1 MTAWEGQDLSAEQA
15 QKLEHNLL
23 KDPNNWGTR
32 LKLLGFYYQRE
43 LETRTI
49 SFSRYVHVLWMI
61 DNHAT
66 FDGPLEK
73 YLSLNQ
79 FPARLWNIAMGH
91 WQKKIQEQT
100 ACEHTLFNA
109 ALFAIER
116 DFNLGLTLF
125 GKLETIAEKSAQYPA
140 VVCTRAME
148 RMRRSESSQERRK
161 LAPVVLE
168 KGQKVI
174 DTGTH
179 VRNCTTFSEMAEA
192 AFELENYHDAS
203 VFSKLALENG
213 IIAGKAGYEI
223 ELSNAYA
230 IAGLLALTTRDLKVA
245 TENFNSCP
253 IFVPLRCT
261 LAEEL
266 IQLGAEKSVQK
277 AIHKYLKHA
286 IKPEDT
292 ASWLRDLKEGLVP

>member
-15 QKLEHNLL
+15 QKLEHKLL
-23 KDPNNWGTR
+23 KDPNNWATR

-49 SFSRYVHVLWMI
+49 SLSRYVHVLWMI

-66 FDGPLEK
+66 FEGPLEN

-79 FPARLWNIAMGH
+79 FPARLWNIAMEH

-100 ACEHTLFNA
+100 ACAPALFNA

-125 GKLETIAEKSAQYPA
+125 GKLENIVEKSAQYPA
-140 VVCTRAME
+140 VVCTRALE
-148 RMRRSESSQERRK
+148 RMRRSESSQEQRK
-161 LAPVVLE
+161 LAQLVLE

-174 DTGTH
+174 DIGTH
-179 VRNCTTFSEMAEA
+179 VRNCTTLSEMAEA
-192 AFELENYHDAS
+192 AFELENYHHAS

-213 IIAGKAGYEI
+213 IVAGKAEYET

-230 IAGLLALTTRDLKVA
+230 IEGLLALKTRDLNVA
-245 TENFNSCP
+245 TKNFNSCP
-253 IFVPLRCT
+253 IFVPLRCK
-261 LAEEL
+261 LAEDL
-266 IQLGAEKSVQK
+266 IQLGAQKSVQK

-286 IKPEDT
+286 IQPEDT